1 MRKQNYTEQ
10 NAEAIY
16 ATKQMEIPNSETKG
30 ENLSHRKILLYP
42 TKKIT
47 KTFCCDPEFISTTGK
62 CYYLIP
68 TALEPCQ
75 NVLLY
80 RREGGTETI
89 SGPRNWSSMNSRKG
103 HSVVYFN
110 PPSLSV
116 WGKGV

>member
-1 MRKQNYTEQ
+1 MRQQNYTEQ
-10 NAEAIY
+10 NAGAIY
-16 ATKQMEIPNSETKG
+16 ATKTDGNATYETKG